1 MNPQHEKGMQEWA
14 RNEDP
19 RRHCY
24 TSYTDRSI
32 EKRQLEEAIEVTE
45 DNVDYLYGEE
55 FTPTTVDYPQGT
67 RPLLEMIVE
76 KVCAD
81 CRTPREKAIALVNW
95 RRLNITHIGKC
106 GLGSEEEIILG
117 GYSMCH
123 DAARTMIILAQVA
136 GLGARMVL
144 GLNDE
149 QERGH
154 TLSEVHVGDGWAI
167 MDPSPMLPWG
177 YLETPEGRL
186 LNAWDIRTNP
196 ELVGQCPTTPGDW
209 ERVGQG
215 LRNAAMY
222 ADLFPNYRL
231 TNYSLEDSTR
241 FMALRF
247 LRYVTAHKALDN
259 YDYTGHLSSDPLS
272 KFLDLDQ
279 TVEEWVE
286 ASLENVRENILA

>member
-1 MNPQHEKGMQEWA
+1 MCQEFGKGLPEWPKHQ
-14 RNEDP
+14 DP

-24 TSYTDRSI
+24 ASYTDRSI
-32 EKRQLEEAIEVTE
+32 EKRQLDEAIEATE
-45 DNVDYLYGEE
+45 ETVDYLYGD
-55 FTPTTVDYPQGT
+55 FTPQTVEYQRGT
-67 RPLLEMIVE
+67 RPLLEMIVD

-81 CRTPREKAIALVNW
+81 CETPRQKAIALVNW

-106 GLGSEEEIILG
+106 GLGSEEEILLG

-123 DAARTMIILAQVA
+123 DAARTMVTLAQVA
-136 GLGARMVL
+136 GLGARIVI
-144 GLNDE
+144 GLNTE

-154 TLSEVHVGDGWAI
+154 TLTEVYVGDRWAI
-167 MDPSPMLPWG
+167 MDPSPLIPWG
-177 YLETPEGRL
+177 YLEMPDGSL
-186 LNAWDIRTNP
+186 ANAWDVRQDPNIYA
-196 ELVGQCPTTPGDW
+196 QCPATPGDW
-209 ERVGQG
+209 ERFDRIKRPTTYSR
-215 LRNAAMY
+215 LFRNY
-222 ADLFPNYRL
+222 HL

-259 YDYTGHLSSDPLS
+259 YDYTGHLSSDPIA

-286 ASLENVRENILA
+286 ASLQKVREDVTV